1 MKPEERNGQPAY
13 RRIQQVIRKRIESGQ
28 LRPGDAV
35 DSERLL
41 ARTHAVSPMTA
52 RHALKELELEG
63 LVERRLGAGTF
74 VAPPK
79 IHFNRLLG
87 FSEQMAVRG
96 FSAHSRTLGTRIIS
110 DEHEVTARLGL
121 PAGTRLV
128 KLERIRM
135 ADGQPF
141 ALEVC
146 YLAADKFGGLVE
158 TSLEHRSLFTIL
170 EQKYGIQLAYADEEV
185 DATAADHRTQ
195 ERLEVPR
202 GAPLLRIRQ
211 VLYGTG
217 GARTAYSLALYRSD
231 RYSLLTRRFR

>member
-1 MKPEERNGQPAY
+1 MKPEEQNGQPAY

-79 IHFNRLLG
+79 IHFNRLLS
-87 FSEQMAVRG
+87 FSEQMAGRG
-96 FSAHSRTLGTRIIS
+96 FSAHSRILGARVING
-110 DEHEVTARLGL
+110 EHEVTARLGL

-146 YLAADKFGGLVE
+146 YLAADQFPALVE
-158 TSLEHRSLFTIL
+158 TSLEHRSLFTLL

-185 DATAADHRTQ
+185 DATAADHRI
-195 ERLEVPR
+195 EDLLEVPR
-202 GAPLLRIRQ
+202 GAPLIRIRQ
-211 VLYGTG
+211 VLYSTG
-217 GARTAYSLALYRSD
+217 GGRTVYSLALYRSD

>member
-1 MKPEERNGQPAY
+1 MKPEKQNGQPAY
-13 RRIQQVIRKRIESGQ
+13 RRIQQAIQKRIESGQ

-79 IHFNRLLG
+79 IHFNRLLS
-87 FSEQMAVRG
+87 FSEQMAGRG
-96 FSAHSRTLGTRIIS
+96 FSSHSRILGARVLHG
-110 DEHEVTARLGL
+110 EYEVTARLGL
-121 PAGTRLV
+121 VAGSRLA
-128 KLERIRM
+128 KLERIRL

-146 YLAADKFGGLVE
+146 YLAADQFPGLVD
-158 TSLEHRSLFTIL
+158 T
-170 EQKYGIQLAYADEEV
+170 
-185 DATAADHRTQ
+185 
-195 ERLEVPR
+195 
-202 GAPLLRIRQ
+202 
-211 VLYGTG
+211 
-217 GARTAYSLALYRSD
+217 
-231 RYSLLTRRFR
+231 